1 MPDEPSPPES
11 GGPARNRLT
20 GALAVTALLAAL
32 VALWQTQ
39 SAPLVGP
46 DDTPAPP
53 APGPPLTTPP
63 PVRHPLP
70 GPHGIRDRH
79 HRPAAAGDT
88 RGIVTPGV
96 THGVR
101 PGP

>member
-11 GGPARNRLT
+11 GGPVRSRLT

-53 APGPPLTTPP
+53 APGPPSTTS
-63 PVRHPLP
+63 HPSGTHSP
-70 GPHGIRDRH
+70 GPTGYVTGTTE
-79 HRPAAAGDT
+79 RPLRAIPAGS
-88 RGIVTPGV
+88 
-96 THGVR
+96 
-101 PGP
+101 